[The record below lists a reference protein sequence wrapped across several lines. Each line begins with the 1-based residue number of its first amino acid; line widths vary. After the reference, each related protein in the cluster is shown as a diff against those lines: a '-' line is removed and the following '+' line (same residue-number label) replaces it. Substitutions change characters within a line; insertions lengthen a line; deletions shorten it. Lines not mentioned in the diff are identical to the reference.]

1 MQKIN
6 KDIETIKKRNL
17 ISDFIRQM
25 IQQTWN
31 LWNTNRKTN
40 IFMMKVLTGEQSLFE
55 EIMAENSL
63 NESKEMDIQI

>member
-1 MQKIN
+1 MN
-6 KDIETIKKRNL
+6 KNKENL
-17 ISDFIRQM
+17 R
-25 IQQTWN
+25 N

-63 NESKEMDIQI
+63 NLSKEMDIQI